1 MDIHVCVYTCTHIHI
16 HIDTH
21 THAYVIHACMHAC
34 THTLTDEGQ
43 GKSNQGRAAC
53 AREHTTAVLG
63 SAGQGAGNWVQITG
77 AAEACA
83 CAVVGGARLIDWL
96 SVGSCVLGGN
106 CTRVGALPRE
116 CPTRTAHSRACT
128 RMHSLSLPLPAPPP
142 SLRLSPRCWWPSN
155 EDRPIRKHAGP

>member
-1 MDIHVCVYTCTHIHI
+1 
-16 HIDTH
+16 
-21 THAYVIHACMHAC
+21 MHAC

-128 RMHSLSLPLPAPPP
+128 RMHSLSLPLPPVN
-142 SLRLSPRCWWPSN
+142 LSGVTRARVDLAMGLKGAN
-155 EDRPIRKHAGP
+155 EVSKALVSSAVAHRKFLHASRDKSTGR